1 MVFKHYDVVRAAS
14 PSDLAEKLTH
24 KLKEGWQPF
33 GSPVAITPY
42 TLMQAIAAEGDVV
55 VSGATEP
62 EWYYVIVLA
71 GQSNAMAYG
80 EGLPLPDSYDAPHP
94 RIKQLARRNT
104 VTPGGKACAFN
115 DIIPADHCLH
125 DVQDMSALN
134 HPKADLSKGQYGCVG
149 QGLHIAKKLLPYIP
163 NNAGIL
169 LVPCCRGGSA
179 FTQGAEGTFSAD
191 TGASQDSARWG
202 VGKPLY
208 QDLIARTKAALQ
220 KNPKNV
226 LLAVCWMQG
235 EFDMSAATYAQQP
248 DLFTAML
255 KQFRTDLSGFNAQ
268 CHGGSAAVVPW
279 ICGDTT
285 YYWKNTYGTQYD
297 SVYGAYK
304 NRESDNV
311 FFVPFMTDGNGNNTP
326 TNLPAEDPDIADAG
340 YYGAQSRSNGN
351 WVSSNR
357 PTHFSSW
364 ARRSIIPDRM
374 ATAILNA
381 AGRTS
386 AFISGKAPEIKPSPG
401 VDTPSGPSEDAS
413 VRTISLLPTA
423 GEAAAQG
430 WTIKDGGIQLSG
442 GVFKITKQSN
452 KTWSLMH
459 PVDDAVSLLTR
470 GGRLSCKFRLSGALT
485 NNQFGLGIYL
495 YTDVALPDVVAMT
508 GTGNP
513 FLMSFFTQT
522 TDGKL
527 NLMHHRK
534 AGNTKLG
541 EFGKRRQH
549 HVRRNLSHIIAAA
562 FNEPLLLEPAYARV
576 FFCALGREMGAASL
590 SVPQQQVQFDAPG
603 MLAETDEYMAGGKRP
618 ARVYRVVNGIAVLPV
633 TGTLVHRLGGMRP
646 FSGMTGYD
654 GIVACLQQAMSVDAV
669 TGTEAAVFEGQSGIE
684 AGLADELINA
694 SDAISVMATAL
705 NSNVRGG
712 TMPQLTATEAAV
724 QENQRV
730 MGILTCQEAKGRE
743 QLATMLA
750 GQQGMSVE
758 QARAILAAAAPQQPV
773 ASAQSEADRIMA
785 CEEANGREQLAATLA
800 AMPEMTVEKARPI
813 LAAAPL
819 ADAGPSLRDQI
830 MALDEAKGAEA
841 QAEKLAACPGMT
853 VENARAVLA
862 AGSGKAEPVSA
873 STTALFEH
881 FMANH
886 SPAAVRGGVSQT
898 SADGDADVK
907 MLMAMP

>member
-1 MVFKHYDVVRAAS
+1 M
-14 PSDLAEKLTH
+14 
-24 KLKEGWQPF
+24 
-33 GSPVAITPY
+33 
-42 TLMQAIAAEGDVV
+42 
-55 VSGATEP
+55 
-62 EWYYVIVLA
+62 
-71 GQSNAMAYG
+71 
-80 EGLPLPDSYDAPHP
+80 
-94 RIKQLARRNT
+94 
-104 VTPGGKACAFN
+104 
-115 DIIPADHCLH
+115 
-125 DVQDMSALN
+125 
-134 HPKADLSKGQYGCVG
+134 
-149 QGLHIAKKLLPYIP
+149 
-163 NNAGIL
+163 
-169 LVPCCRGGSA
+169 
-179 FTQGAEGTFSAD
+179 
-191 TGASQDSARWG
+191 
-202 VGKPLY
+202 
-208 QDLIARTKAALQ
+208 
-220 KNPKNV
+220 
-226 LLAVCWMQG
+226 
-235 EFDMSAATYAQQP
+235 
-248 DLFTAML
+248 
-255 KQFRTDLSGFNAQ
+255 
-268 CHGGSAAVVPW
+268 
-279 ICGDTT
+279 
-285 YYWKNTYGTQYD
+285 
-297 SVYGAYK
+297 
-304 NRESDNV
+304 
-311 FFVPFMTDGNGNNTP
+311 
-326 TNLPAEDPDIADAG
+326 
-340 YYGAQSRSNGN
+340 
-351 WVSSNR
+351 
-357 PTHFSSW
+357 
-364 ARRSIIPDRM
+364 
-374 ATAILNA
+374 
-381 AGRTS
+381 
-386 AFISGKAPEIKPSPG
+386 
-401 VDTPSGPSEDAS
+401 
-413 VRTISLLPTA
+413 
-423 GEAAAQG
+423 
-430 WTIKDGGIQLSG
+430 
-442 GVFKITKQSN
+442 
-452 KTWSLMH
+452 
-459 PVDDAVSLLTR
+459 
-470 GGRLSCKFRLSGALT
+470 
-485 NNQFGLGIYL
+485 
-495 YTDVALPDVVAMT
+495 
-508 GTGNP
+508 
-513 FLMSFFTQT
+513 
-522 TDGKL
+522 
-527 NLMHHRK
+527 
-534 AGNTKLG
+534 
-541 EFGKRRQH
+541 
-549 HVRRNLSHIIAAA
+549 RRNLSHIIAAA

-654 GIVACLQQAMSVDAV
+654 GIVACLQQAMADSQVRGVLLDIDSPGGQAAGAFDCADMIYRLRQQKPVWALCNDTACSAAMLLASACSRRLVTQTSRIGSIGVMMSHVSYAGHLAQAGVDITLIYSGTHKVDGNQFEALPAEVRQDMQQRIDAARRMFAEKVAMFTGLSVDAV

-785 CEEANGREQLAATLA
+785 CEEANGREQLAA
-800 AMPEMTVEKARPI
+800 
-813 LAAAPL
+813 APL